1 MIVEKSTSQNFA
13 ISVEPLGYKI
23 SENTN
28 STIVSECYRGFATHL
43 PKGSDKNASCFV
55 SNQYN

>member
-23 SENTN
+23 SKNTN

-43 PKGSDKNASCFV
+43 PKGSDKNVSCFV
-55 SNQYN
+55 SN